1 MRSYDSRVSTLPVL
15 LLAAAG
21 VGFGHAVMPD
31 HWLPLAILT
40 RTRHDRTGKV
50 ARLSLAAAVAHV
62 MVSLLLG
69 GVMILVGLQ
78 FRTTI
83 AGHTD
88 LVVGSILLATGTV
101 FLILDLRGKDHG
113 RAHGHAH
120 GHGTH
125 RHDARD
131 DDAHAPGGDDHHEH
145 GPHEDRAPR
154 HDEHSGHEHEHAG
167 HGDGRT
173 AVLDRPATQTH
184 TRGARGLA
192 ALLVPF
198 GAAAS
203 PDLTILPVFLAASAL
218 GAGAA
223 LGSLAV
229 FTIVTVVTIV
239 GLTVA
244 AALGARRLTAPW
256 IDRSANLLTA
266 ATLLIIGALVV
277 FGLI

>member
-1 MRSYDSRVSTLPVL
+1 MLHGVSTLPVL

-31 HWLPLAILT
+31 HWLPLAIMS
-40 RTRHDRTGKV
+40 RTRHYRTGKV
-50 ARLSLAAAVAHV
+50 ARLSLTAAVAHV
-62 MVSLLLG
+62 LVSLLLG
-69 GVMILVGLQ
+69 GVVILVGLQ
-78 FRTTI
+78 FRATI

-88 LVVGSILLATGTV
+88 LVVGGILLATGAI

-113 RAHGHAH
+113 HAHAH
-120 GHGTH
+120 GQSHGTH
-125 RHDARD
+125 RHEAPD
-131 DDAHAPGGDDHHEH
+131 DHAHVPGGDDHHEH
-145 GPHEDRAPR
+145 GPHEDGAPD
-154 HDEHSGHEHEHAG
+154 HDDRSGHEHTG
-167 HGDGRT
+167 HGGGGT
-173 AVLDRPATQTH
+173 AVLHRPTTQTH
-184 TRGARGLA
+184 ARGARGLA
-192 ALLVPF
+192 ALVVPF

-203 PDLTILPVFLAASAL
+203 PDLTILPVFLAASGV

-229 FTIVTVVTIV
+229 FTIVTVLTIV

-244 AALGARRLTAPW
+244 AALGAGRLTAPW

>member
-1 MRSYDSRVSTLPVL
+1 MIHGVSSLPVL

-31 HWLPLAILT
+31 HWLPLAIMS
-40 RTRHDRTGKV
+40 RTRHYRTAKV

-69 GVMILVGLQ
+69 GVVILVGLQ
-78 FRTTI
+78 FRATI
-83 AGHTD
+83 ADHTD
-88 LVVGSILLATGTV
+88 LVVGSILLATGAV
-101 FLILDLRGKDHG
+101 FLILDLSGKDH
-113 RAHGHAH
+113 RHAHAH
-120 GHGTH
+120 GQGRSTH

-131 DDAHAPGGDDHHEH
+131 DDAHAPGGDDHQEH
-145 GPHEDRAPR
+145 GPHEDGAPHR
-154 HDEHSGHEHEHAG
+154 DDRSGHEHEHEHAG
-167 HGDGRT
+167 HRGGRT
-173 AVLDRPATQTH
+173 AVLDRSATQTRA
-184 TRGARGLA
+184 RGARGLA

-223 LGSLAV
+223 LGSFAV
-229 FTIVTVVTIV
+229 FTVVTVLTIV

-244 AALGARRLTAPW
+244 AALGARQFTAPW

-266 ATLLIIGALVV
+266 ATLLIIGALVI